1 MWEEVELLD
10 EEEEVEEVLVAVE
23 RVVGTEVV
31 DWVELELVVD

>member
-10 EEEEVEEVLVAVE
+10 EEEEEEVLVAVE

-31 DWVELELVVD
+31 VWVELELVVD